1 MSASPTP
8 EAAPRSPRPRRTDPH
23 RRERIVAAALEVLAE
38 HGVAGTTHRRVAAA
52 ADVPLGSTT
61 YHFASL
67 ADLRAAA
74 YHALSERVSQQYE
87 AALAGARTPAQL
99 VDAVTDLVM
108 GDAGAGAADWSVT
121 YELYLEALKDP
132 ALREVTEGWMAT
144 SRRVL
149 ERVVDPATARGLD
162 ALVEGLV
169 MHRLLST
176 APMGRDV
183 VREAVRRAVGA
194 PPDDRAPGAA
204 ASGGG
209 ATAPTATPPET
220 PAGRDGDPRT

>member
-1 MSASPTP
+1 MSGVPPPSPP
-8 EAAPRSPRPRRTDPH
+8 PPRPRRTDPH
-23 RRERIVAAALEVLAE
+23 RRERIVEAALAVLGE

-74 YHALSERVSQQYE
+74 YRTLAERVSRSYE
-87 AALAGARTPAQL
+87 EALTGAGTPAEL

-108 GDAGAGAADWSVT
+108 GDAGAGGAEWSVT

-132 ALREVTEGWMAT
+132 ALRGVTEEWMAR

-149 ERVVDPATARGLD
+149 ERLVDPATARGLD

-169 MHRLLST
+169 MHRMLST

-183 VREAVRRAVGA
+183 VREAVRRVVGA
-194 PPDDRAPGAA
+194 GPATAPGA
-204 ASGGG
+204 
-209 ATAPTATPPET
+209 
-220 PAGRDGDPRT
+220 RRTREPG

>member
-1 MSASPTP
+1 MSPAEPP
-8 EAAPRSPRPRRTDPH
+8 AAPRARRTDPH

-38 HGVAGTTHRRVAAA
+38 EGVAGTTHRRVAAR

-61 YHFASL
+61 YHFSSL

-74 YHALSERVSQQYE
+74 YTALRERVSAAYG
-87 AALAGARTPAQL
+87 AALAGATTPAAL
-99 VDAVTDLVM
+99 VEAVTDLVM
-108 GDAGAGAADWSVT
+108 GDAGATAADWSVT

-132 ALREVTEGWMAT
+132 ALREVTQGWMQA
-144 SRRVL
+144 SHAVL

-169 MHRLLST
+169 MHRMLST
-176 APMGRDV
+176 DPMGRDV

-194 PPDDRAPGAA
+194 
-204 ASGGG
+204 
-209 ATAPTATPPET
+209 
-220 PAGRDGDPRT
+220 